1 MKLLAQIRMIGWAA
15 IEAAFLLIVLCL
27 LLDILVGPHPGS
39 FVSNVAKNA
48 TGFLQ
53 SLPPGVVVG
62 VAAVAVVYGFLK
74 SRLSR

>member
-1 MKLLAQIRMIGWAA
+1 MKLLAQLRIIGWAA

-27 LLDILVGPHPGS
+27 LLDIVVGTHPGS

-62 VAAVAVVYGFLK
+62 VVAVAVVYGMLK
-74 SRLSR
+74 GRLSR

>member
-1 MKLLAQIRMIGWAA
+1 MKLIAQIRTIGWAA

-27 LLDILVGPHPGS
+27 LLDIVVGTHPGS

-48 TGFLQ
+48 TSFLQ

-62 VAAVAVVYGFLK
+62 IAAVAVVYGLLK
-74 SRLSR
+74 TRLSR